1 MQKKKPEGRKMEKRR
16 YPLTREPLDLDSFLA
31 NFMEDYEEG
40 ETMQSG
46 QHRQSLPIGSWDP
59 YLLAKLAV
67 NTITASVR

>member
-1 MQKKKPEGRKMEKRR
+1 MEKRR
-16 YPLTREPLDLDSFLA
+16 YPPTREPLDLDSFLA

-59 YLLAKLAV
+59 YRLAELAIY
-67 NTITASVR
+67 TTTASAR